1 MFTKALFLRR
11 KLLPSPWNYFLRNTS
26 MLLVVEQ
33 GFTLKLLDMAFQVL
47 LFFRQSAYEVVSER
61 V

>member
-1 MFTKALFLRR
+1 
-11 KLLPSPWNYFLRNTS
+11 